1 MGYPS
6 AAAKSSLP
14 FDDEGLEQFGAPRK
28 LYASRRIGS
37 KVAEFRRNQ
46 AEHVMRS
53 CRQFVLAPGV
63 HGRVMHSTTRRFVST
78 AVTLVCIGLVA
89 ADAGAAD
96 LERGEA
102 LFDLCAQCHGDD
114 ASGNEAYLAP
124 AIAGLSEWYV
134 AAELRLFQ
142 KGGRGTHFD
151 DIAGMRM
158 RPMALTLF
166 NEEDVDAVSAYVASL
181 PKVNLERTLDGDP
194 AKGKAGYAVCAGCH
208 GVDAKGNK
216 AVMAPSLHTSDWYLF
231 RQMQNYKAGVRGT
244 NPVDTFGM
252 AMRPMAMTL
261 PTDDAVKDV
270 IAYIMSL
277 SK

>member
-1 MGYPS
+1 M
-6 AAAKSSLP
+6 
-14 FDDEGLEQFGAPRK
+14 
-28 LYASRRIGS
+28 
-37 KVAEFRRNQ
+37 
-46 AEHVMRS
+46 
-53 CRQFVLAPGV
+53 
-63 HGRVMHSTTRRFVST
+63 
-78 AVTLVCIGLVA
+78 LVCTGFTA
-89 ADAGAAD
+89 ANAAD

-102 LFDLCAQCHGDD
+102 LFDLCAQCHGAD
-114 ASGNEAYLAP
+114 ASGNEMYLAP
-124 AIAGLSEWYV
+124 AIAGFGEWYI
-134 AAELRLFQ
+134 AAQLRLFQ

-166 NEEDVDAVSAYVASL
+166 KEEDVDAVAAYVASL
-181 PKVNLERTLDGDP
+181 PNVKIESTLDGD
-194 AKGKAGYAVCAGCH
+194 ATKGKTGYAVCAGCH
-208 GVDAKGNK
+208 GMDASGNK

-231 RQMQNYKAGVRGT
+231 RQLQNFKTGVRGT

-261 PTDDAVKDV
+261 PTDEAVKDV